1 MPATKTKA
9 LIFRAVLTLIVI
21 GLFFW
26 SSPKN
31 RILTVDG
38 GFRMTMGTIARILVT
53 AENPD
58 QANQAISA
66 AFDNIFHIEK
76 LMSDYD
82 PESQLS
88 QVNQNAFENPVQVDA
103 ELFEVLTTAKAY
115 SCLSNGAF
123 DVTIGPVVQL
133 WRKAKED
140 NITPAA
146 GALKKAKAAVGYENL
161 ILDTENKT
169 VQFAREGMFLD
180 LGGIAKGYAIDT
192 AIEILQAGG
201 VKGAMVDIGGDL
213 RCFGTPANGKE
224 HWLIGLQDP
233 TAEEEKTLLTLKLDN
248 MAVATSGDYR
258 RFFIIDDI
266 KHSHIVNPA
275 TADSANDLSS
285 VSLIAPTA
293 MAADALATAVTVLG
307 SEKGLDL
314 INKTETAEAILIQSD
329 QPGQFITSTNAD
341 PYIQKQ

>member
-1 MPATKTKA
+1 MQTAKTKT
-9 LIFRAVLTLIVI
+9 LIVRAVLALIVI

-38 GFRMTMGTIARILVT
+38 GFRMTMGTIARIMVT

-66 AFDNIFHIEK
+66 AFDKIFHIEK

-161 ILDTENKT
+161 ILDTEKRT
-169 VQFAREGMFLD
+169 VQFAKDGMFLD

-213 RCFGTPANGKE
+213 RCFGTPANGKA

-233 TAEEEKTLLTLKLDN
+233 TVEEEKTLLTLIMDN

-258 RFFIIDDI
+258 RFFILDEK

-285 VSLIAPTA
+285 VTLIAPTA

-314 INKTETAEAILIQSD
+314 INMTETAEAILIQSD
-329 QPGQFITSTNAD
+329 QPGQFFKSTNAD